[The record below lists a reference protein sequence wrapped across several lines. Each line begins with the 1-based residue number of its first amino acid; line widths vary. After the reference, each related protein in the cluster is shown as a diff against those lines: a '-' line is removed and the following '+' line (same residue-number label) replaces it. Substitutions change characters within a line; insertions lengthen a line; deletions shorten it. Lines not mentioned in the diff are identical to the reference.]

1 MADAKPTSAPSA
13 WSPLAV
19 PAFRTVWTATLVA
32 NVGEARLCDRATAAS
47 QVYLEANGY
56 RVSRDCNNDV
66 LLNINGVFEEH
77 AQHNN
82 CYPHPQ
88 PLPTRGR
95 GADRVRGDR
104 RGANGQTL
112 IFSSAMTRSTAGRLT
127 MRSLNAV

>member
-1 MADAKPTSAPSA
+1 
-13 WSPLAV
+13 
-19 PAFRTVWTATLVA
+19 
-32 NVGEARLCDRATAAS
+32 
-47 QVYLEANGY
+47 
-56 RVSRDCNNDV
+56 VSRDCNNDV

-95 GADRVRGDR
+95 GQTEYAATGGGRT
-104 RGANGQTL
+104 GQTL